1 MIRAPA
7 PMGKESLR
15 MYIRPGNHVSK
26 LSILKR
32 RGDIQKSHCLKRGSE
47 RIDGGSIG
55 DVSSRRERSRR
66 NGQAGSCVPAQQDRM
81 DQNRRRSHHFDAG
94 AGTAARESR

>member
-1 MIRAPA
+1 
-7 PMGKESLR
+7 

-32 RGDIQKSHCLKRGSE
+32 RGDIQKPHCIKRGSE

-55 DVSSRRERSRR
+55 EVSSRRER
-66 NGQAGSCVPAQQDRM
+66 NGQTGSCVPPQQDRM

-94 AGTAARESR
+94 AGTAARDSRWGRCGVVGAAEQKPG